1 METKQQGSKPNNKK
15 AAIPKILVL
24 PQETNPILTKK
35 TQQKA
40 TKIRN
45 PKALTHLEWS
55 YLSTKM
61 PSSKHIWLNRK
72 NRANH
77 ITKRQFPMNK
87 NKKTYARQ
95 KVDPRMMKFRP
106 LLTKNT
112 TKSQIMI
119 DLSFTLLMKTKNI
132 ILLMISSSLRS
143 GKMKSHFNLRK
154 SMRG

>member
-1 METKQQGSKPNNKK
+1 
-15 AAIPKILVL
+15 
-24 PQETNPILTKK
+24 
-35 TQQKA
+35 
-40 TKIRN
+40 
-45 PKALTHLEWS
+45 
-55 YLSTKM
+55 
-61 PSSKHIWLNRK
+61 
-72 NRANH
+72 
-77 ITKRQFPMNK
+77 MNK

>member
-1 METKQQGSKPNNKK
+1 
-15 AAIPKILVL
+15 
-24 PQETNPILTKK
+24 
-35 TQQKA
+35 
-40 TKIRN
+40 
-45 PKALTHLEWS
+45 
-55 YLSTKM
+55 
-61 PSSKHIWLNRK
+61 
-72 NRANH
+72 
-77 ITKRQFPMNK
+77 MNK

-95 KVDPRMMKFRP
+95 KVDPIMMKFRP